1 MYRSF
6 DLHLVK
12 RFARYYKPHWK
23 LFTLDMSCAFFLA
36 GIDLLFPMVTRH
48 FINEWI
54 PQGNLNMMLVTGA
67 VLFILFIFRMGLSY
81 IVAYYGHYMGTLLEF
96 DMRRDLFNH
105 IETLPY
111 RFFST
116 QRIGQIINRFV
127 GDLRD
132 IAELSHHGPEDLFI
146 SSIMLIGSFTILMHI
161 QPQLTLIIFF
171 FMLLLIIFSIFKRKA
186 IEKSFQ
192 AVRESHGEM
201 NAQIESSVSGIRLTK
216 TFTNE
221 HFEKQKFEKVNV
233 QYKNSWKSVYRAIA
247 VFMSG
252 NGFLVDLLNLSVL
265 IAGGWFVVQGMIT
278 VGDLA
283 AYLLYAAFT
292 LQPIR
297 RLMFFIEGFEA
308 GISGFRRFAEL
319 MDVKS
324 DILEKENALELKN
337 CKGYIIFDHV
347 AFRYH
352 DGNENVLTNINLEV
366 KPGQNLAL
374 VGPSGAGKTTISNLI
389 PRFYDVTEGTLYID
403 GKDIREYTLESLRKN
418 IGIVQQDVTIFW
430 GTIKDNIRY
439 GNIEASD
446 EEIIEASKK
455 ARIYDFIQ
463 KLPQGFQ
470 TLVGEKGVKLSG
482 GQKQRIAIARVFLK
496 NPPILILDEATSSL
510 DNQTEVEIQ
519 KAIEALSS
527 HRTTIIIAHR
537 LSTIQKADLI
547 AVLKDDGISEMGSH
561 KELMKNKGHYC
572 QLFNAQ
578 YEGFIPDQI
587 QENEKEGKL

>member
-6 DLHLVK
+6 DIRLLK
-12 RFARYYKPHWK
+12 RFVRYYKPHWK

-36 GIDLLFPMVTRH
+36 GIDLLFPLVTRH
-48 FINEWI
+48 YINEWI
-54 PQGNLNMMLVTGA
+54 PAGNYTLMLWAGA
-67 VLFILFIFRMGLSY
+67 VLFLLFIFRMGLSY

-96 DMRRDLFNH
+96 DMRKDLFNH

-146 SSIMLIGSFTILMHI
+146 SSIMLIGSFTILMRIH
-161 QPQLTLIIFF
+161 PQLTLIIFF
-171 FMLLLIIFSIFKRKA
+171 FMLLLIIFSVLKRKA
-186 IEKSFQ
+186 IERSFQ

-221 HFEKQKFEKVNV
+221 RFEMQKFENVNI

-265 IAGGWFVVQGMIT
+265 VVGGWFVVQGAIT
-278 VGDLA
+278 VGDFA

-324 DILEKENALELKN
+324 DILEKENATVLKD
-337 CKGYIIFDHV
+337 CKGHIIFDNV
-347 AFRYH
+347 SFRYH
-352 DGNENVLTNINLEV
+352 DGNENVISNISLEI

-389 PRFYDVTEGTLYID
+389 PRFYDVTEGTLRID
-403 GKDIREYTLESLRKN
+403 GNDIREYTLESLRKN

-430 GTIKDNIRY
+430 GSIKDNIRY
-439 GNIEASD
+439 GNTEATE
-446 EEIIEASKK
+446 EEIIEAAKK
-455 ARIYDFIQ
+455 ARIHDFILT
-463 KLPQGFQ
+463 LPQGLQ
-470 TLVGEKGVKLSG
+470 TMVGEKGVKLSG

-519 KAIEALSS
+519 KAIEALST

-537 LSTIQKADLI
+537 LSTIQKANMI
-547 AVLKDDGISEMGSH
+547 AVLKDDGIAEIGSH
-561 KELMKNKGHYC
+561 QELMKKKGYYT

-578 YEGFIPDQI
+578 YEGFIPDRI
-587 QENEKEGKL
+587 QENEKEGER